1 MRHVTLP
8 ALIALAMAGPVVP
21 AWAGDLTAQE
31 QRGRELYRAGV
42 AADGTSVTAVLAHGS
57 LRLAGTRGACASCH
71 GSDGLGRPDAGV
83 VPSDITWANLTK
95 PYGLRH
101 DNGRSHPPYTADAI
115 IAAITAGIDP
125 AGNTLDPAMPR
136 YTLDEGAA
144 QALLAY
150 LKRLG
155 DDSDRGVRE
164 GEIVVA
170 TLLPGNG
177 PLDGIGRVVGR
188 LLAAGIDRINQ
199 EGGIYSRKIVLK
211 TATFDAADTAV
222 DALRRLMSETA
233 IFAVVAPLTLGPEA
247 LAEFAER
254 EALPVVGPLAQQRSS
269 DHQGFT
275 FYLTAG
281 LEDQV
286 RALAKFAQAELALS
300 ASTIAIV
307 AADDGSRLDIDNAF
321 RQQNQDAA
329 KPSAVNI
336 HLTGSTAM
344 ADVVPQLRRAAVN
357 IIFYDGGPT
366 GLVALARETGP
377 EWRPAILTTGL
388 AVNQQAL
395 AELSEVHARIF
406 VASPLLDTDQSRA
419 GIDGLRA
426 LQAAYGIP
434 ARYLPTQ
441 TMALAAARILIEGL
455 KRGGRDL
462 TRAKFVAALA
472 ALQNVETGLV
482 PPVSFGPNRRTGVRG
497 AHVVAL
503 GRGQSD
509 WKQVWISLD

>member
-1 MRHVTLP
+1 
-8 ALIALAMAGPVVP
+8 
-21 AWAGDLTAQE
+21 
-31 QRGRELYRAGV
+31 
-42 AADGTSVTAVLAHGS
+42 
-57 LRLAGTRGACASCH
+57 
-71 GSDGLGRPDAGV
+71 
-83 VPSDITWANLTK
+83 
-95 PYGLRH
+95 
-101 DNGRSHPPYTADAI
+101 
-115 IAAITAGIDP
+115 
-125 AGNTLDPAMPR
+125 
-136 YTLDEGAA
+136 
-144 QALLAY
+144 
-150 LKRLG
+150 
-155 DDSDRGVRE
+155 
-164 GEIVVA
+164 
-170 TLLPGNG
+170 NG

-222 DALRRLMSETA
+222 DALRRLMSDTA

-254 EALPVVGPLAQQRSS
+254 EALPVVGPLAQHRGS

-286 RALAKFAQAELALS
+286 RALAKFAQPELAS
-300 ASTIAIV
+300 GASGIAILSS
-307 AADDGSRLDIDNAF
+307 DDGAGLNIENAI
-321 RQQNQDAA
+321 RQQNQDAT
-329 KPSAVNI
+329 KPSALNI

-366 GLVALARETGP
+366 GLVALARQTGP
-377 EWRPAILTTGL
+377 EWKPAILTIGL
-388 AVNQQAL
+388 AVNQQPL

-419 GIDGLRA
+419 GVDELRA
-426 LQAAYGIP
+426 LQAVYGIP

-472 ALQNVETGLV
+472 AREKGEAGPWPPGSFRPKPRPGLRGG
-482 PPVSFGPNRRTGVRG
+482 PVRAAGPRPRDR
-497 AHVVAL
+497 
-503 GRGQSD
+503 
-509 WKQVWISLD
+509 